1 MYLLPFSLT
10 LQSICAANVHVAV
23 CNIMYIRVHA
33 CWHQYTSL
41 LEDVAVMP
49 LSCDLNCAF
58 CKLPYTG
65 KFSRYVIFANGVQ
78 TKFSRFYFREC
89 QVLAGFIF
97 SRIPPTY
104 LNCWLL
110 FCYQGKYPGGLRRTA
125 MPSFSI
131 ESCVRGYHVYK
142 ATWSAS
148 VGEILFCQREERN
161 VEDPFA
167 VSIVRNGVIVGHV
180 PRKISCVCSIY
191 WSSALMGSRSGLL
204 FRANSILLQ

>member
-1 MYLLPFSLT
+1 
-10 LQSICAANVHVAV
+10 
-23 CNIMYIRVHA
+23 
-33 CWHQYTSL
+33 
-41 LEDVAVMP
+41 
-49 LSCDLNCAF
+49 
-58 CKLPYTG
+58 
-65 KFSRYVIFANGVQ
+65 
-78 TKFSRFYFREC
+78 
-89 QVLAGFIF
+89 
-97 SRIPPTY
+97 
-104 LNCWLL
+104 
-110 FCYQGKYPGGLRRTA
+110 

-191 WSSALMGSRSGLL
+191 
-204 FRANSILLQ
+204 